1 MSIMSRIN
9 AAQSANSRKDG
20 YSNNSP
26 VFAFQAEIERLAMPD
41 YAALRSVLAMAR
53 NLNDSLS
60 LEQLREAYRAIAK

>member
-9 AAQSANSRKDG
+9 AAQSARQDG

-60 LEQLREAYRAIAK
+60 LDQLREAYRAIAK